1 MSERLKIET
10 PCHEDWTKMSPN
22 KEGRHCGL
30 CDKTVV
36 DFTVMSQEEIT
47 NYLSHNSK
55 THICGRILAPR
66 KKEPAIQIKLNQ
78 LYKNIERQIRFK
90 PLRMTLLGSL
100 SLIML
105 ISGCTENHK
114 SSGVKKQQVRRI
126 IHTDTLMRDTIAPEI
141 QKETSPIRETTLG
154 NIAQPDFHKSSNE
167 TIQNT
172 TPPEAVPIVG
182 KVIYQQELMGE
193 VKPLDSNKE
202 DTNTQFKKD
211 SLNQN

>member
-1 MSERLKIET
+1 MNNRLKIET

-22 KEGRHCGL
+22 KDGRHCEL
-30 CDKTVV
+30 CDKTVI

-47 NYLSHNSK
+47 NYLTHNSK
-55 THICGRILAPR
+55 AQICGRILVPR
-66 KKEPAIQIKLNQ
+66 KKETAIQIKLNQ
-78 LYKNIERQIRFK
+78 LYKNIEHQIGFK
-90 PLRMTLLGSL
+90 PLRISLLGSL

-114 SSGVKKQQVRRI
+114 SDDPNKQQVRRI
-126 IHTDTLMRDTIAPEI
+126 THTDTLIEEPIAHRI
-141 QKETSPIRETTLG
+141 QKETSPIKETTLG
-154 NIAQPDFHKSSNE
+154 NIAQPDFDNSSNQ

-202 DTNTQFKKD
+202 ETNTQFKKTP
-211 SLNQN
+211 

>member
-1 MSERLKIET
+1 MNNRLKIET

-30 CDKTVV
+30 CDKTVI

-47 NYLSHNSK
+47 NYLTHNSK
-55 THICGRILAPR
+55 AQICGRILVPR
-66 KKEPAIQIKLNQ
+66 KKETAIQIKLNQ
-78 LYKNIERQIRFK
+78 LYKNIEHQIRFK
-90 PLRMTLLGSL
+90 PLRISLLGSL

-114 SSGVKKQQVRRI
+114 SYDPNKQQVRRI
-126 IHTDTLMRDTIAPEI
+126 THTDTLIEEPIAHRI
-141 QKETSPIRETTLG
+141 QKETSPIKETTLG

-193 VKPLDSNKE
+193 VEPLDLKKE
-202 DTNTQFKKD
+202 PLKTHLKKTP
-211 SLNQN
+211 

>member
-1 MSERLKIET
+1 MHQELKIET

-22 KEGRHCGL
+22 KEGRHCGI

-36 DFTVMSQEEIT
+36 DFTVMSQEDIA

-55 THICGRILAPR
+55 AQICGRILVPR
-66 KKEPAIQIKLNQ
+66 KKEPTFQIKLNQ
-78 LYKNIERQIRFK
+78 LYKNIERQIGFK
-90 PLRMTLLGSL
+90 PLRISLLGSL

-114 SSGVKKQQVRRI
+114 SDGVKKQQVRQI
-126 IHTDTLMRDTIAPEI
+126 IHSDTLIGDTIAPEV
-141 QKETSPIRETTLG
+141 QKETNPIRETTLG
-154 NIAQPDFHKSSNE
+154 NIAQPDFDKPSNE

-182 KVIYQQELMGE
+182 KVIYQQEMGE
-193 VKPLDSNKE
+193 VEPLDLKKE
-202 DTNTQFKKD
+202 PLNTPLKKTP
-211 SLNQN
+211 

>member
-1 MSERLKIET
+1 MNDRLKIET

-36 DFTVMSQEEIT
+36 DFTVMSQEEIA
-47 NYLSHNSK
+47 NYLANNVK
-55 THICGRILAPR
+55 AQICGRILVPR

-90 PLRMTLLGSL
+90 PLRISILGFL

-105 ISGCTENHK
+105 ISGCAENHK
-114 SSGVKKQQVRRI
+114 SDDPNKQQVRRI
-126 IHTDTLMRDTIAPEI
+126 IHTDTLIGDPIAPEI
-141 QKETSPIRETTLG
+141 QKETNPIRETTLG
-154 NIAQPDFHKSSNE
+154 NIAQPDFHKSSKE

-172 TPPEAVPIVG
+172 TPSEAIPIVG

-211 SLNQN
+211 SLN

>member
-1 MSERLKIET
+1 MNDRLKIET

-47 NYLSHNSK
+47 NYLTNNSK
-55 THICGRILAPR
+55 AQICGRILAPR
-66 KKEPAIQIKLNQ
+66 KKESKIQIKLNQ

-90 PLRMTLLGSL
+90 PLRMSLLGSL
-100 SLIML
+100 SLTML
-105 ISGCTENHK
+105 ISGSTENHK

-126 IHTDTLMRDTIAPEI
+126 THTDTLMRDTIAPEI

-154 NIAQPDFHKSSNE
+154 NIAQPDFHKSPNE
-167 TIQNT
+167 TTHHT

-193 VKPLDSNKE
+193 VKPLDLKKE
-202 DTNTQFKKD
+202 T
-211 SLNQN
+211 LN

>member
-1 MSERLKIET
+1 MNDRLKIET

-47 NYLSHNSK
+47 NYLTHNSK
-55 THICGRILAPR
+55 AQICGRILVTR
-66 KKEPAIQIKLNQ
+66 KKEPKIQIKLNQ
-78 LYKNIERQIRFK
+78 LHKNIEDKIRFK
-90 PLRMTLLGSL
+90 PLRMSLLGSL

-114 SSGVKKQQVRRI
+114 SDDPNKQQVRRI
-126 IHTDTLMRDTIAPEI
+126 THTDTLIEEPIAHRI
-141 QKETSPIRETTLG
+141 QKETSPIKETTLG

-193 VKPLDSNKE
+193 VEPLDLKKE
-202 DTNTQFKKD
+202 PLKTHLKKTP
-211 SLNQN
+211 

>member
-1 MSERLKIET
+1 MNNRLKIET

-22 KEGRHCGL
+22 KDGRHCGL
-30 CDKTVV
+30 CDKTVI

-47 NYLSHNSK
+47 NYLTHNSK
-55 THICGRILAPR
+55 AQICGRILVPR
-66 KKEPAIQIKLNQ
+66 KKETAIQIKLNQ
-78 LYKNIERQIRFK
+78 LYKNIEHQIGFK
-90 PLRMTLLGSL
+90 PLRISLLGSL

-114 SSGVKKQQVRRI
+114 SDDPNKQQVRRI
-126 IHTDTLMRDTIAPEI
+126 THTDTLIEEPIAHRI
-141 QKETSPIRETTLG
+141 QKETSPIKETTLG

-182 KVIYQQELMGE
+182 KVIYQQELMCE
-193 VKPLDSNKE
+193 VEPLDLKKE
-202 DTNTQFKKD
+202 PLKTHLKKTP
-211 SLNQN
+211 

>member
-1 MSERLKIET
+1 MNDRLKIEM

-22 KEGRHCGL
+22 KEGRHCGV

-36 DFTVMSQEEIT
+36 DFTVMSQGEIT
-47 NYLSHNSK
+47 NYLSNNYK
-55 THICGRILAPR
+55 AQICGRILVPR
-66 KKEPAIQIKLNQ
+66 EKEVAIQIKLKR
-78 LYKNIERQIRFK
+78 LYKNIEDKIRFK
-90 PLRMTLLGSL
+90 PLRISLLGSL

-105 ISGCTENHK
+105 IAGCTENHK
-114 SSGVKKQQVRRI
+114 SDGVKKQQVRQI
-126 IHTDTLMRDTIAPEI
+126 IHTDTLIGDTIAAEI

-154 NIAQPDFHKSSNE
+154 NIAQPDFDNPSNE

-193 VKPLDSNKE
+193 VKPLDLKKE
-202 DTNTQFKKD
+202 T
-211 SLNQN
+211 LN

>member
-1 MSERLKIET
+1 MNDRLKIET

-22 KEGRHCGL
+22 REGRHCGL

-47 NYLSHNSK
+47 KYLINNGK
-55 THICGRILAPR
+55 AQICGRILVPR
-66 KKEPAIQIKLNQ
+66 KKEPAIQIKLNR

-90 PLRMTLLGSL
+90 PLRISILGFL

-114 SSGVKKQQVRRI
+114 SDDPNKQQVRRI
-126 IHTDTLMRDTIAPEI
+126 TNTDTLNGDPIAPEI
-141 QKETSPIRETTLG
+141 QKETNPIRETKLG
-154 NIAQPDFHKSSNE
+154 NIAQPDFHKSPNE
-167 TIQNT
+167 TTHHT

-182 KVIYQQELMGE
+182 KVIYQQRINGRG
-193 VKPLDSNKE
+193 
-202 DTNTQFKKD
+202 
-211 SLNQN
+211 

>member
-1 MSERLKIET
+1 MNDRLKIET

-22 KEGRHCGL
+22 KEGRHCGV

-36 DFTVMSQEEIT
+36 DFTVMSQGEIT
-47 NYLSHNSK
+47 NYLSNNYK
-55 THICGRILAPR
+55 AQICGRILVPR
-66 KKEPAIQIKLNQ
+66 EKEAAIQIKLKR
-78 LYKNIERQIRFK
+78 LYKNIEDKIRFK
-90 PLRMTLLGSL
+90 PLRISLLGSL

-105 ISGCTENHK
+105 ISGCTENHTADD
-114 SSGVKKQQVRRI
+114 VNKQQVRRI
-126 IHTDTLMRDTIAPEI
+126 THTDTLIGEPIAPGI
-141 QKETSPIRETTLG
+141 QKETNPISETTLG
-154 NIAQPDFHKSSNE
+154 NIAQPDFDNSSNQ

-202 DTNTQFKKD
+202 ETNTQFKKD
-211 SLNQN
+211 SLN

>member
-1 MSERLKIET
+1 MNDRLKIET

-55 THICGRILAPR
+55 TQICGRILVTR
-66 KKEPAIQIKLNQ
+66 KKEPKIQIKLNQ
-78 LYKNIERQIRFK
+78 LYKNIEDKIRFK
-90 PLRMTLLGSL
+90 PLRISLLGSL

-114 SSGVKKQQVRRI
+114 SDGVKKQQVRQI
-126 IHTDTLMRDTIAPEI
+126 IHTDTLIGDTIAPEV
-141 QKETSPIRETTLG
+141 QKETNPIRETTLG
-154 NIAQPDFHKSSNE
+154 NIAQPDFDKPSNE
-167 TIQNT
+167 TIKNT

-182 KVIYQQELMGE
+182 KVIYQQEMGE
-193 VKPLDSNKE
+193 VEPLDLKKE
-202 DTNTQFKKD
+202 PLNTPLKKTP
-211 SLNQN
+211 

>member
-1 MSERLKIET
+1 
-10 PCHEDWTKMSPN
+10 MSPN

-47 NYLSHNSK
+47 NYLTNNSK
-55 THICGRILAPR
+55 AQICGRILAPR
-66 KKEPAIQIKLNQ
+66 KKESKIQIKLNQ

-90 PLRMTLLGSL
+90 PLRMSLLGSL
-100 SLIML
+100 SLTML

-126 IHTDTLMRDTIAPEI
+126 THTDTLMRDTIAPEI

-154 NIAQPDFHKSSNE
+154 NIAQPDFHKSPNE
-167 TIQNT
+167 TTHHT

-193 VKPLDSNKE
+193 VKPLDLKKE
-202 DTNTQFKKD
+202 T
-211 SLNQN
+211 LN

>member
-1 MSERLKIET
+1 MNDRLKIET

-36 DFTVMSQEEIT
+36 DFTVMSQEDIA
-47 NYLSHNSK
+47 NYVTHYSK
-55 THICGRILAPR
+55 AQICGRILVPK

-78 LYKNIERQIRFK
+78 LYKNIERQIGFK
-90 PLRMTLLGSL
+90 PLRISLLGFL

-105 ISGCTENHK
+105 ISGCTENHN
-114 SSGVKKQQVRRI
+114 SDGVKKRQVRRI
-126 IHTDTLMRDTIAPEI
+126 IHTDTLIGDPVAPKI
-141 QKETSPIRETTLG
+141 QKETNPIRETTLG
-154 NIAQPDFHKSSNE
+154 NIAQPEFDKSSNQ
-167 TIQNT
+167 TIHNI

-182 KVIYQQELMGE
+182 KVIYQQEEMGE

-202 DTNTQFKKD
+202 ETNTQFKKD
-211 SLNQN
+211 SLN

>member
-1 MSERLKIET
+1 MNDSLKIET

-22 KEGRHCGL
+22 KEGRHCGV

-36 DFTVMSQEEIT
+36 DFTVMSQGEIT
-47 NYLSHNSK
+47 NYLSNNYK
-55 THICGRILAPR
+55 AQICGRILVPR
-66 KKEPAIQIKLNQ
+66 KKETAIQIKLNQ
-78 LYKNIERQIRFK
+78 LYKNIEHQIRFK
-90 PLRMTLLGSL
+90 PPRISLLGSL

-114 SSGVKKQQVRRI
+114 SDDPNKQQVRRI
-126 IHTDTLMRDTIAPEI
+126 KHTDTLIEEPIAHRI
-141 QKETSPIRETTLG
+141 QKETSPIKETTLG

-193 VKPLDSNKE
+193 VEPLDLKKE
-202 DTNTQFKKD
+202 PLKTHLKKTP
-211 SLNQN
+211 

>member
-1 MSERLKIET
+1 MNDSLKIET

-22 KEGRHCGL
+22 KEGRHCGV

-36 DFTVMSQEEIT
+36 DFTVMSQGEIT
-47 NYLSHNSK
+47 NYLSNNYK
-55 THICGRILAPR
+55 AQICGRILVPR
-66 KKEPAIQIKLNQ
+66 EKEAAIQIKLKR
-78 LYKNIERQIRFK
+78 LYKNIEDKIRFK
-90 PLRMTLLGSL
+90 PLRISLLGSL

-105 ISGCTENHK
+105 ISGCTENHTADD
-114 SSGVKKQQVRRI
+114 VNKQQVRRI
-126 IHTDTLMRDTIAPEI
+126 THTDTLIGEPIAPGI
-141 QKETSPIRETTLG
+141 QKETNPISETTLG
-154 NIAQPDFHKSSNE
+154 NIAQPDFDNSSNQ

-202 DTNTQFKKD
+202 ETNTQFKKD
-211 SLNQN
+211 SLN

>member
-1 MSERLKIET
+1 MNNRLKIET

-22 KEGRHCGL
+22 KDGRHCGL
-30 CDKTVV
+30 CDKTVI

-47 NYLSHNSK
+47 NYLTHNSK
-55 THICGRILAPR
+55 AQICGRILVPR
-66 KKEPAIQIKLNQ
+66 KKETAIQIKLNQ
-78 LYKNIERQIRFK
+78 LYKNIEHQIRFK
-90 PLRMTLLGSL
+90 PLRISLLGSL

-114 SSGVKKQQVRRI
+114 SDDPNKQQVRRI
-126 IHTDTLMRDTIAPEI
+126 THTDTLIEEPIAHRI
-141 QKETSPIRETTLG
+141 QKETSPIKETTLG

-193 VKPLDSNKE
+193 VEPLDLKKE
-202 DTNTQFKKD
+202 PLKTHLKKTP
-211 SLNQN
+211 

>member
-1 MSERLKIET
+1 MKDSLKIET

-22 KEGRHCGL
+22 KEGRHCGV

-36 DFTVMSQEEIT
+36 DFTVMSQGEIT
-47 NYLSHNSK
+47 NYLSNNYK
-55 THICGRILAPR
+55 AQICGRILVPR
-66 KKEPAIQIKLNQ
+66 EKEAAIQIKLKR
-78 LYKNIERQIRFK
+78 LYKNIEDKIRFK
-90 PLRMTLLGSL
+90 PLRISLLGSL

-105 ISGCTENHK
+105 IAGCTENHK
-114 SSGVKKQQVRRI
+114 SDGVKKQQVRQI
-126 IHTDTLMRDTIAPEI
+126 IHTDTLIGDTIAAEI

-154 NIAQPDFHKSSNE
+154 NIAQPDFDKTSNE

-193 VKPLDSNKE
+193 VKLLDLKKE
-202 DTNTQFKKD
+202 T
-211 SLNQN
+211 LN

>member
-1 MSERLKIET
+1 MNNRLKIET

-22 KEGRHCGL
+22 KDGRHCGL
-30 CDKTVV
+30 CDKTVI

-47 NYLSHNSK
+47 NYLTHNSK
-55 THICGRILAPR
+55 AQICGRILVPR
-66 KKEPAIQIKLNQ
+66 KKETAIQIKLNQ
-78 LYKNIERQIRFK
+78 LYKNIEHQIRFK
-90 PLRMTLLGSL
+90 PLRISLLGSL

-114 SSGVKKQQVRRI
+114 SDDPNKQQVRRI
-126 IHTDTLMRDTIAPEI
+126 THTDTLIEEPIAHRI
-141 QKETSPIRETTLG
+141 QKETSPIKETTLG

-167 TIQNT
+167 TIHHT

-202 DTNTQFKKD
+202 ETNTQFKKD
-211 SLNQN
+211 SLN